1 MTDVLITAG
10 ELAEFLK
17 KEPCVVIDTRNPEAY
32 GAGHLPGAVNV
43 HEIFTYLAT
52 STPEGMHELKT
63 KFADAF
69 GAAGLSG
76 KETAVIYEQSMNSG
90 FGQSCRGYYLLTMLG
105 YPKVKV
111 LHGGYDAWAA
121 AGLPV
126 TKDVPS
132 PVKASFSVVPEAGD
146 ILIDAKTM
154 LAAVGKPGIAL
165 LDVRDID
172 EWIGESSSPYGKD
185 FCPRKGRIP
194 GAVWL
199 EWYRMMKPTAEGPR
213 FKSKNEILAECATVG
228 ITAEYAGLSLLLQG
242 RARLEH
248 VPGAEERR
256 REGCADV
263 FRLLERMVARSVA
276 ADRGGAADGGQAHHQ
291 GGVTTR
297 PMLQSDPSGSD
308 CSHGQATN
316 RMRLGRELINLE
328 IAPKRT

>member
-10 ELAEFLK
+10 ELAEFLT

-52 STPEGMHELKT
+52 STPEGIHELKT

-76 KETAVIYEQSMNSG
+76 TETAVIYEQSMNSG

-105 YPKVKV
+105 YPKIKV

-132 PVKASFSVVPEAGD
+132 PVKASFTVVPEAGD

-228 ITAEYAGLSLLLQG
+228 ITESTPVYLYCFKGARASNTFLALKNAG
-242 RARLEH
+242 
-248 VPGAEERR
+248 VK
-256 REGCADV
+256 DV
-263 FRLLERMVARSVA
+263 RMYFGSWNEWSR
-276 ADRGGAADGGQAHHQ
+276 
-291 GGVTTR
+291 
-297 PMLQSDPSGSD
+297 DPSLPIEEGLPME
-308 CSHGQATN
+308 AT
-316 RMRLGRELINLE
+316 LTTK
-328 IAPKRT
+328 AA